1 MPRSS
6 QRPSGARPDLRP
18 WEWLYDIVGV
28 GMWAVTRTRF
38 DVQVLGGPIPQVDRG
53 QLWVASHRAETDV
66 PLIGGLL
73 TIRGGML
80 RRSGARLH
88 FAARDDLFVPGV
100 MSAGLHLPRPLAQM
114 AWSLTPGPWL
124 PRVRA
129 HPIRR
134 PVGLKLSQALD
145 GISPDVALAEVLT
158 PQIVTGLAQ
167 RAAIAGRPPPQTVGQ
182 VRDAAFARDLWRD
195 ITVDDLGG
203 PRGGEVWRAHVAR
216 AASDLRRLI
225 DLVRHGEPLLL
236 FPEGRVSPEGG
247 IGPVGDVLD
256 LIIRRGAP
264 TSILPIGIAYD
275 PLRHGRGTV
284 AVNVGSPV
292 TTGAAPF
299 ALVMSDLL
307 RRSTPITVGQVLA
320 RELTAAAA
328 SGCTTIAS
336 RHMLEVLA
344 ATHERARREG
354 RPTVRGLRSPGRRA
368 RSLASAVQALQA
380 RGLACS
386 ASDGSSRIDPDAVLA
401 DVVVQRLAQEDRAV
415 WQRDAT
421 PPDP

>member
-6 QRPSGARPDLRP
+6 QRPPVARPDPRP

-53 QLWVASHRAETDV
+53 QLWVATHRAETDV

-100 MSAGLHLPRPLAQM
+100 VSAGLRLPGPLARA
-114 AWSLTPGPWL
+114 AWPLTPGPWL

-134 PVGLKLSQALD
+134 PIGLKLSQALD
-145 GISPDVALAEVLT
+145 GIPSDVALADVLA
-158 PQIVTGLAQ
+158 PQILTGLGQ
-167 RAAIAGRPPPQTVGQ
+167 RAAMVGRPPPQTVGQ
-182 VRDAAFARDLWRD
+182 ARDAAFARELWRD
-195 ITVDDLGG
+195 VAVDDLGG
-203 PRGGEVWRAHVAR
+203 SRGGEVWRAHVAR
-216 AASDLRRLI
+216 AAGDLRRLI

-236 FPEGRVSPEGG
+236 FPEGRVSPDGG

-275 PLRHGRGTV
+275 PLRRGRGTL
-284 AVNVGSPV
+284 AVSVGSPI
-292 TTGAAPF
+292 TAAAAPF
-299 ALVMSDLL
+299 ALVMADGL
-307 RRSTPITVGQVLA
+307 RRNTPITVGQVLA
-320 RELTAAAA
+320 RELTAAAT
-328 SGCTTIAS
+328 SGGMTIGS
-336 RHMLEVLA
+336 RRMLEALA
-344 ATHERARREG
+344 ETHERARREG

-368 RSLASAVQALQA
+368 RSLARAMHALEA
-380 RGLACS
+380 RGLAS
-386 ASDGSSRIDPDAVLA
+386 SGSDGSARIDPDAVLA
-401 DVVVQRLAQEDRAV
+401 DAVVQRLAHEDRSV
-415 WQRDAT
+415 WQTDAT